1 MNDFESELLEI
12 AEKGLVALE
21 ALSAYAV
28 AAIGMLDVPA
38 SRDMAIAVGQLK
50 IREKTYVDR
59 IAKWAAGGLDAT

>member
-1 MNDFESELLEI
+1 MNDLERELLDI

-50 IREKTYVDR
+50 IREKTYKAR
-59 IAKWAAGGLDAT
+59 IKQWRA